1 MSFIFGKT
9 LDFNAGC
16 QKPCGTRSDD
26 FHSLFVR
33 ISGDFISLNWVIN
46 LPSPRSARVTWRCR
60 KTKLQCL
67 RVLSKGSGNYSNKAV
82 YYGSGKEKKMG
93 AHERKTCIGLGWGG
107 KTHAFQLCQATVR
120 EEGVGKAAAAGE
132 TDITGTAWRRMED
145 RGRSTGCDENA
156 RGLQTP
162 VSLPVS

>member
-1 MSFIFGKT
+1 M
-9 LDFNAGC
+9 
-16 QKPCGTRSDD
+16 
-26 FHSLFVR
+26 
-33 ISGDFISLNWVIN
+33 IN

-107 KTHAFQLCQATVR
+107 ETDAFKLCQATVR

-132 TDITGTAWRRMED
+132 TDITGTA
-145 RGRSTGCDENA
+145 
-156 RGLQTP
+156 
-162 VSLPVS
+162 